1 MGIVDRVAMVC
12 GHLRR
17 LDGFE
22 GKLKFG
28 EDVPISIC
36 EGLRGSRNKFLVAAF
51 FDSKGVM
58 QKNRFF
64 VPVVCA
70 AVFGLC
76 FGCSVRSVAISRV
89 MSPVGKFH
97 YAQPFSG
104 AVYSAG
110 FAGAAASTSTSSV
123 IMSFN
128 GLCATLPNPANPVHQ
143 GFASGY
149 GVLVYGL
156 GRLDTPDC
164 GDGAGGVDLF
174 DGSGVPAA
182 LGSPVIGAGSLTTLR
197 AYVTTPGSTAQSGK
211 IIVYINGAPSPMTCM
226 LGKATMCADD
236 VDTPAVSDNDRV
248 AVTVQLVPGDAMAGL
263 QVMVG
268 KQ

>member
-1 MGIVDRVAMVC
+1 VRCRTHSACFEELEKSSSLTSVKILKGIMQ
-12 GHLRR
+12 
-17 LDGFE
+17 
-22 GKLKFG
+22 
-28 EDVPISIC
+28 
-36 EGLRGSRNKFLVAAF
+36 RNK
-51 FDSKGVM
+51 
-58 QKNRFF
+58 FF
-64 VPVVCA
+64 VPVFCV

-76 FGCSVRSVAISRV
+76 FGCSVRTAAFSGVISQI
-89 MSPVGKFH
+89 GKFH
-97 YAQPFSG
+97 YSQPFPGG

-110 FAGAAASTSTSSV
+110 FTGAAASANTTPTV

-143 GFASGY
+143 GFANGY

-164 GDGAGGVDLF
+164 ANGAAEVDVF
-174 DGSGVPAA
+174 DGSGVPAT

-211 IIVYINGAPSPMTCM
+211 IIVYINGVPSLMTCT
-226 LGKATMCADD
+226 LGRAMMCADD

-263 QVMVG
+263 QVMIG